1 MLGSRWW
8 LWFSGLLGEL
18 LLLVLLL
25 TMELG
30 VFNNQHGAVTVMDE
44 VVTDRTKQSP
54 PYSPLSP

>member
-1 MLGSRWW
+1 
-8 LWFSGLLGEL
+8 
-18 LLLVLLL
+18 
-25 TMELG
+25 MELG